1 MTEIGCYVERALDRL
16 TVTTMLLCS
25 DSAPKILAG
34 RPASAGLPFL
44 LRCAVLRCVMS
55 CDVPNRVAMWISV
68 DDTPR
73 VWITHILRHRC
84 RFGLNPCAVSFFNRR
99 YERCN
104 FFITGPSGPIAVIRS
119 RDARVTCSPKIR
131 SQPAARVRQ
140 PTRSQQTVRRETVS
154 PQRFYTPQ
162 NAMDAR
168 TSARWAGPA
177 VAGGFMGSPLESSS
191 TRMKPVEAQ
200 PEPAPRNVVVVGSA
214 VAGVGASTLA
224 ALLARELTERGCK
237 SVLVDADLNGGG
249 LDVLLGV
256 EDEDGSRFGDISAPL
271 GKVDG
276 KALLRELP
284 VWDGVPLLACNP
296 WRSENPQSWEV
307 QACIRALAQVKDA
320 VIVDAGQWRG
330 LDDVPELA
338 QATHITVV
346 EMTVLGLARAKVAM
360 KSRGTAER
368 QKHGHI
374 VGVEPRGVARG
385 RGVTTLEETE
395 NYLGHSLAA
404 VVKPDA
410 KLCGELLDGL
420 GLRRPNRQTVKAL
433 AALTDELQESLE
445 GKRVKH
451 GTRTP

>member
-1 MTEIGCYVERALDRL
+1 M
-16 TVTTMLLCS
+16 S
-25 DSAPKILAG
+25 DAISSLQVP
-34 RPASAGLPFL
+34 PVPLP
-44 LRCAVLRCVMS
+44 S
-55 CDVPNRVAMWISV
+55 Y
-68 DDTPR
+68 
-73 VWITHILRHRC
+73 
-84 RFGLNPCAVSFFNRR
+84 G
-99 YERCN
+99 
-104 FFITGPSGPIAVIRS
+104 G
-119 RDARVTCSPKIR
+119 RDARADVFAENPVAASGQSAAADSIPANRSAGNGLAATSSIR
-131 SQPAARVRQ
+131 RRTPW
-140 PTRSQQTVRRETVS
+140 TREHRH
-154 PQRFYTPQ
+154 
-162 NAMDAR
+162 D
-168 TSARWAGPA
+168 GPGLP

-200 PEPAPRNVVVVGSA
+200 PEPAPLNVVVVGSA

-296 WRSENPQSWEV
+296 WRSENPQSWEI

-330 LDDVPELA
+330 LDDIPELA

-395 NYLGHSLAA
+395 DYSSAI
-404 VVKPDA
+404 PS
-410 KLCGELLDGL
+410 
-420 GLRRPNRQTVKAL
+420 RRLSN
-433 AALTDELQESLE
+433 
-445 GKRVKH
+445 
-451 GTRTP
+451 RTPSYAVNCWTAWACADRTAKPSKPWPRSRMNCRNRWKASG

>member
-1 MTEIGCYVERALDRL
+1 
-16 TVTTMLLCS
+16 
-25 DSAPKILAG
+25 
-34 RPASAGLPFL
+34 
-44 LRCAVLRCVMS
+44 
-55 CDVPNRVAMWISV
+55 
-68 DDTPR
+68 
-73 VWITHILRHRC
+73 
-84 RFGLNPCAVSFFNRR
+84 
-99 YERCN
+99 
-104 FFITGPSGPIAVIRS
+104 
-119 RDARVTCSPKIR
+119 
-131 SQPAARVRQ
+131 
-140 PTRSQQTVRRETVS
+140 
-154 PQRFYTPQ
+154 
-162 NAMDAR
+162 
-168 TSARWAGPA
+168 
-177 VAGGFMGSPLESSS
+177 
-191 TRMKPVEAQ
+191 MKPVEAQ

-276 KALLRELP
+276 KALL
-284 VWDGVPLLACNP
+284 ACNP
-296 WRSENPQSWEV
+296 WRSENPQSWEI

-330 LDDVPELA
+330 LDDIPELA

>member
-1 MTEIGCYVERALDRL
+1 M
-16 TVTTMLLCS
+16 
-25 DSAPKILAG
+25 
-34 RPASAGLPFL
+34 
-44 LRCAVLRCVMS
+44 
-55 CDVPNRVAMWISV
+55 
-68 DDTPR
+68 
-73 VWITHILRHRC
+73 
-84 RFGLNPCAVSFFNRR
+84 
-99 YERCN
+99 
-104 FFITGPSGPIAVIRS
+104 
-119 RDARVTCSPKIR
+119 TCSPKIR

-162 NAMDAR
+162 NAVDAR

-191 TRMKPVEAQ
+191 TRLKPVEAQ

-296 WRSENPQSWEV
+296 WRSENPQSWEI
-307 QACIRALAQVKDA
+307 QACIR
-320 VIVDAGQWRG
+320 G
-330 LDDVPELA
+330 
-338 QATHITVV
+338 
-346 EMTVLGLARAKVAM
+346 ARAGEG
-360 KSRGTAER
+360 RGD
-368 QKHGHI
+368 
-374 VGVEPRGVARG
+374 RG
-385 RGVTTLEETE
+385 RR
-395 NYLGHSLAA
+395 AMA
-404 VVKPDA
+404 W
-410 KLCGELLDGL
+410 
-420 GLRRPNRQTVKAL
+420 
-433 AALTDELQESLE
+433 
-445 GKRVKH
+445 
-451 GTRTP
+451 TR

>member
-1 MTEIGCYVERALDRL
+1 M
-16 TVTTMLLCS
+16 
-25 DSAPKILAG
+25 
-34 RPASAGLPFL
+34 
-44 LRCAVLRCVMS
+44 
-55 CDVPNRVAMWISV
+55 
-68 DDTPR
+68 
-73 VWITHILRHRC
+73 
-84 RFGLNPCAVSFFNRR
+84 
-99 YERCN
+99 
-104 FFITGPSGPIAVIRS
+104 
-119 RDARVTCSPKIR
+119 RVTCSPKIR

-140 PTRSQQTVRRETVS
+140 PTRSQQTVRRETAS

-162 NAMDAR
+162 NAVDAR

-177 VAGGFMGSPLESSS
+177 VTGGFMGSPLESSS

-296 WRSENPQSWEV
+296 WRSETPQSWEI

-330 LDDVPELA
+330 LDDIPELA

>member
-1 MTEIGCYVERALDRL
+1 M
-16 TVTTMLLCS
+16 
-25 DSAPKILAG
+25 
-34 RPASAGLPFL
+34 
-44 LRCAVLRCVMS
+44 
-55 CDVPNRVAMWISV
+55 
-68 DDTPR
+68 
-73 VWITHILRHRC
+73 
-84 RFGLNPCAVSFFNRR
+84 
-99 YERCN
+99 
-104 FFITGPSGPIAVIRS
+104 
-119 RDARVTCSPKIR
+119 TCSPKIR

-162 NAMDAR
+162 NAVDAR

-200 PEPAPRNVVVVGSA
+200 PEPAPLNVVVVGSA

-296 WRSENPQSWEV
+296 WRSENPQSWEI

-330 LDDVPELA
+330 LDDIPELA

-420 GLRRPNRQTVKAL
+420 GCAGRTAKPSKPWPRSRMNCRNRWKA
-433 AALTDELQESLE
+433 S
-445 GKRVKH
+445 G
-451 GTRTP
+451 